1 MDKIE
6 ITGGKSLNG
15 KIRISGSKNSAL
27 PILAASLLTEEK
39 ISVSNVPNLSDIF
52 SMLELLKSLNVKINK
67 RKDKIDLTSSTPR
80 SLLAHYDLV
89 RKMRA
94 SFLILGPLL
103 ARYGEAKVSLPGGC
117 AIGNRPVNLHLDGL
131 ERMGVTFKI
140 EDGYVTGSI
149 DGRLK
154 GANIN
159 LNKISVGATENLI
172 MAATLAEGTTIIT
185 NAAQEPEI
193 SDLSKLL
200 IRMGANI
207 KGFGTKK
214 IVIDGVKKLKSCSYE
229 IMPDRIESGT
239 YILCVFGCGGIVKLE
254 NVNNEICDHLIKI
267 FKQLKSLQLKKN
279 DNGKN
284 LADKKKK
291 NSELSLKV
299 RTKEY
304 PGFPTDLQAQLTSSL
319 LKTKGRSEIVENIFE
334 NRFMHIGELIRMGAN
349 VKQIGS
355 KVIVKKCK
363 KLRGAEVMATDL
375 RASSCLVIAALM
387 ADGKTTINRVYHLDR
402 GYENLEKK
410 LKIVWCT
417 NKKGEVLR
425 DIILAI
431 PKGRILNEL
440 IPLLKKVDIEPEQ
453 EFFDDKSR
461 KLMFRTNKKNLS
473 IIKVRAF
480 DVATFVALGAAQIG
494 IAGDDVL
501 NEFDYDE
508 IYKVLDL
515 GIGKCRLSVAKK
527 IKVNK
532 ENFQSNG
539 HIMVATKYKNTVINF
554 FANKGVRAEC
564 IKLNGAIELA
574 PRLGICSTIV
584 DLVSTGRTLKEN
596 NLRESDVLLEITSK
610 LIVNKIS
617 YKIMNSEIS
626 KIITKFSRIIN
637 G

>member
-15 KIRISGSKNSAL
+15 KIKISGSKNSAL

-39 ISVSNVPNLSDIF
+39 ISVSNVPNLSDIY
-52 SMLELLKSLNVKINK
+52 SMLELLKSLNVKIIKKKNNT
-67 RKDKIDLTSSTPR
+67 DLISSTPK
-80 SLLAHYDLV
+80 SLLAHYNLV

-103 ARYGEAKVSLPGGC
+103 ARYGKAKVSLPGGC

-131 ERMGVTFKI
+131 EKMGVNFKI

-149 DGRLK
+149 NGRLK
-154 GANIN
+154 GASIN

-200 IRMGANI
+200 IKMGANI
-207 KGFGTKK
+207 KGFGTEK

-239 YILCVFGCGGIVKLE
+239 YLLCVFGCGGIVQLE

-267 FKQLKSLQLKKN
+267 FKKLESLQLKKN
-279 DNGKN
+279 NNGKN
-284 LADKKKK
+284 LLIKRKK
-291 NSELSLKV
+291 NLELSLIV

-319 LKTKGRSEIVENIFE
+319 LKTKGCSEIVENIFE

-355 KVIVKKCK
+355 KVIVKECK

-410 LKIVWCT
+410 LKLC
-417 NKKGEVLR
+417 G
-425 DIILAI
+425 
-431 PKGRILNEL
+431 
-440 IPLLKKVDIEPEQ
+440 
-453 EFFDDKSR
+453 
-461 KLMFRTNKKNLS
+461 
-473 IIKVRAF
+473 
-480 DVATFVALGAAQIG
+480 AQITR
-494 IAGDDVL
+494 V
-501 NEFDYDE
+501 
-508 IYKVLDL
+508 K
-515 GIGKCRLSVAKK
+515 S
-527 IKVNK
+527 
-532 ENFQSNG
+532 
-539 HIMVATKYKNTVINF
+539 
-554 FANKGVRAEC
+554 
-564 IKLNGAIELA
+564 
-574 PRLGICSTIV
+574 
-584 DLVSTGRTLKEN
+584 
-596 NLRESDVLLEITSK
+596 
-610 LIVNKIS
+610 
-617 YKIMNSEIS
+617 
-626 KIITKFSRIIN
+626 
-637 G
+637 